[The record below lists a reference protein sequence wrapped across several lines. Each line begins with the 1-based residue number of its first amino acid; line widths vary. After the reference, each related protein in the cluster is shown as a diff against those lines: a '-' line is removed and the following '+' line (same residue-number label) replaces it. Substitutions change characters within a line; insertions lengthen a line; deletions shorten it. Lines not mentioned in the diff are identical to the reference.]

1 MHCMKISYSL
11 EQGCKSLLWHC
22 YYSLTSQP
30 ELKTLAYAKKDP
42 VQEQIFF
49 YLTHELSQQ
58 LIDKKYKYTVCDQ

>member
-49 YLTHELSQQ
+49 YLTHELSQ
-58 LIDKKYKYTVCDQ
+58 